1 MTDVFRVVDVWAV
14 AGADDFR
21 SAVLVADVNVD
32 ATAGTGVGCR
42 EPSETKKDIIEMRQ
56 LWLVRAGGSR
66 VHAAEKVPKFE
77 SRR

>member
-32 ATAGTGVGCR
+32 ADAYDYDTDGDSDAIRTLAPMTMGAPTTMPMLLGITATTRRLCR
-42 EPSETKKDIIEMRQ
+42 
-56 LWLVRAGGSR
+56 L
-66 VHAAEKVPKFE
+66 
-77 SRR
+77 